1 MSYPC
6 DSDSYHMDRVPDK
19 CICKYKPAFVVTCIK
34 GTSALNCHLLRTS
47 NPEYS
52 TNELLLTVVCHKHP
66 HFMDSWGEPLIQVCI
81 YIKSYFLIVLKK
93 KKNIHPQKCWQNGFN
108 EESEDVFWRNENFY
122 WRTVHQILYL
132 GLVVEKKIKQP
143 CMLCVVF
150 FLSLNQR
157 SFILWMRLYNNFLF
171 LHMIKQYTCHCLP

>member
-93 KKNIHPQKCWQNGFN
+93 KPYILRNVGKMVLMKSQKTCFGEMRIFI
-108 EESEDVFWRNENFY
+108 EELFIRFFIW
-122 WRTVHQILYL
+122 
-132 GLVVEKKIKQP
+132 GL
-143 CMLCVVF
+143 
-150 FLSLNQR
+150 
-157 SFILWMRLYNNFLF
+157 
-171 LHMIKQYTCHCLP
+171 